1 MTEMAATQS
10 MTTPNEAAFLPSE
23 LARRDTDRMAAY
35 RHNLDFYRGEQWET
49 TSRQRHLVF
58 NYARVAVDKVTSY
71 LVEGLSTACYP
82 VNATMDANDEGLQ
95 GRITGAEA
103 LLEQV
108 RNENG
113 LDALDYET
121 EIDCAVLGDACYK
134 VTWDAD
140 EERVRVT
147 APPMTG
153 IYAWWSGDDP
163 SRVWRVASRY
173 RLSQEELLML
183 HGIRVPKRSA
193 HVTELWTDREFR
205 LYVDDALM
213 EQKPNPCGFIPFII
227 FPNLREPKQ
236 FWGTSD
242 IPPLVEPQRELN
254 RAVSQLSRILEF
266 SGNPIAVLENVD
278 EAQDIRTVPGQVWS
292 VPEGAR
298 AYLLDLLQGGG
309 VRLHID
315 YIDTIYRTLHDLSET
330 PRAAY
335 GGTEKELSGAA
346 LSMEM
351 NSLIQKV
358 GRKRNIRSAVYHRRD
373 AMVLRLAGLY
383 GGMNFSN
390 VTHRT
395 TWGPVLPEDS
405 TRMAQEEQG
414 LVQAGI
420 HSRRSAMDR
429 LGVRSPEAEF
439 RLWCEEREM
448 ILGMNQ
454 QFRVK
459 GHE

>member
-1 MTEMAATQS
+1 MEVQAPPAGHS
-10 MTTPNEAAFLPSE
+10 PALVPST
-23 LARRDTDRMAAY
+23 LARRDTDRMAGY
-35 RHNLDFYRGEQWET
+35 RRNLDFYRGLQWET
-49 TSRQRHLVF
+49 SSRHRQLVF

-82 VNATMDANDEGLQ
+82 ADPSAADPALKS
-95 GRITGAEA
+95 RIDRAEA
-103 LLEQV
+103 LLAQV
-108 RNENG
+108 RDDNG

-121 EIDCAVLGDACYK
+121 ELDCAVLGDACYK
-134 VTWDAD
+134 VTWDPYAG
-140 EERVRVT
+140 RIRVT
-147 APPMTG
+147 APPVSG
-153 IYAWWSGDDP
+153 LYAWWLPDAP

-173 RLSQEELLML
+173 RLAKDELLFV
-183 HGIRVPKRSA
+183 HGLSTPNREV
-193 HVTELWTDREFR
+193 HVTELWHDHQFQ
-205 LYVDDALM
+205 LWIDDELADY
-213 EQKPNPCGFIPFII
+213 KPNPYGFIPFVI

-242 IPPLVEPQRELN
+242 IPSLIEPQRELN

-278 EAQDIRTVPGQVWS
+278 EAQDIRTQPGQVWS
-292 VPEGAR
+292 VPEGAK

-315 YIDTIYRTLHDLSET
+315 YIEAIYRTLHDLSET

-335 GGTEKELSGAA
+335 GGSEKELSGAA

-358 GRKRNIRSAVYHRRD
+358 GRKRAIRTAVYHQRD
-373 AMVLRLAGLY
+373 EMVLKLAQQYMDMDFNG
-383 GGMNFSN
+383 

-395 TWGPVLPEDS
+395 IWGAVLPEDS

-420 HSRRSAMDR
+420 HSRRTAMDR
-429 LGVRSPEAEF
+429 MGVRSPDAEF
-439 RLWCEEREM
+439 RLWCEERGRILEM
-448 ILGMNQ
+448 NREY
-454 QFRVK
+454 RVK
-459 GHE
+459 GTDTRAE